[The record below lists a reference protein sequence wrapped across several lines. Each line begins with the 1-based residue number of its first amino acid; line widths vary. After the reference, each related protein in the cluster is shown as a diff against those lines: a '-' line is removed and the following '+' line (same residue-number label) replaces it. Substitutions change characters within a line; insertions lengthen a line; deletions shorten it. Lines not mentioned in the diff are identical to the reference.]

1 MRRAVMAPVAVAG
14 AWAAWRVARRAAPV
28 AVAAAVVAV
37 AGARQDWLDD
47 IVDGAAGLLG
57 RLMGW
62 ATGWIRR
69 ILRAVVDRLS
79 RWVSG
84 ALDWISRTL
93 AVLRRMIDAAGEA
106 IAGVWRAAAAYAR
119 RLVEVASDGLRWLVA
134 EARDAAAWALGQLR
148 GFVERG
154 LAWLTARV
162 EGLASWVHDEVLV
175 PLWREIT
182 GAVDWLRAEIM
193 SWVTGLF
200 DRIWDFTAPLR
211 QWVVDRLID
220 MRDVILAPLRPVID
234 AVDRAR
240 GWLAWFAA
248 HPIDAVRRDIDRLA
262 GRSAAWAAGI
272 VVDTVRREG
281 RRVEEWVARWL
292 G

>member
-1 MRRAVMAPVAVAG
+1 
-14 AWAAWRVARRAAPV
+14 
-28 AVAAAVVAV
+28 
-37 AGARQDWLDD
+37 
-47 IVDGAAGLLG
+47 
-57 RLMGW
+57 
-62 ATGWIRR
+62 
-69 ILRAVVDRLS
+69 
-79 RWVSG
+79 VSG
-84 ALDWISRTL
+84 ALGWISRTL

-162 EGLASWVHDEVLV
+162 EGLARWVHDEVLV

-182 GAVDWLRAEIM
+182 GAVDWAVDRVRA
-193 SWVTGLF
+193 WVSGLF
-200 DRIWDFTAPLR
+200 GRLWEFTEPVR
-211 QWVVDRLID
+211 RWVVDRLID
-220 MRDVILAPLRPVID
+220 LRDMIMRPLQPMID
-234 AVDRAR
+234 MVDRAW

-248 HPIDAVRRDIDRLA
+248 NPIDAVRREVERLA
-262 GRSAAWAAGI
+262 GRSAAWVAGI
-272 VVDTVRREG
+272 MVDTVRREG
-281 RRVEEWVARWL
+281 RRIEEWVARWL